1 MDIPRS
7 TAPKRR
13 KRIIMGAALVGG
25 LALATVALSRLP
37 QAAPTVDKAS
47 VWTDSVRRGTMVRQV
62 RAPGTLVPE
71 QIQLVSAV
79 TAGRVERIAV
89 RPGEQVEPGS
99 VLLELSNPDVQLEA
113 LESERAL
120 AAAEAAAA
128 SLRTSLQTGN
138 LTQEGAVATVRSEYS
153 EAQRVAAATEALGPK
168 GMATAMEVERARDRA
183 KELSTRLSAEEQ
195 RLKLMGGSLREQLTL
210 QERQTERLR
219 AIAKFQRERVASM
232 KVVAGVPGVVQDLP
246 LELGQWVTPGLV
258 LAQVAQ
264 PGRLKAELRVPE
276 TQAKDV
282 TVGQVV
288 SVDTRTGGPQGGTI
302 AGHVMRIDPAA
313 QGGTV
318 KVEVALDGE
327 LPRGARPQ
335 LSVDGTIEVERLT
348 DVLYVGRPAYG
359 QPESAVSLFR
369 LDSDGVT
376 ARRVTAKLGRA
387 SVNTIEVVQGLN
399 PGDRV
404 IISDMSQWE
413 NAERVKLK

>member
-1 MDIPRS
+1 LDIPRP

-13 KRIIMGAALVGG
+13 RRLIIGG
-25 LALATVALSRLP
+25 VAIAGITLATVALSRLP
-37 QAAPTVDKAS
+37 QAAPTVEKAS

-71 QIQLVSAV
+71 QIQFVSAV
-79 TAGRVERIAV
+79 TAGRVERINV
-89 RPGEQVEPGS
+89 RPGVAVTAGT

-113 LESERAL
+113 LEAERQV
-120 AAAEAAAA
+120 AAAESQEA
-128 SLRTSLQTGN
+128 SLRMALRTGN
-138 LTQEGAVATVRSEYS
+138 LSQEGQVATVRSQYQ
-153 EAQRVAAATEALGPK
+153 EAKRVAAATEELAKKQL
-168 GMATAMEVERARDRA
+168 ATEMELQRARDQVA
-183 KELSTRLSAEEQ
+183 ELSTRIEAEEQ
-195 RLKLMGGSLREQLTL
+195 RLKLMGGSQREQLML
-210 QERQTERLR
+210 AERQTERLR
-219 AIAKFQRERVASM
+219 AISQFQKERIASM
-232 KVVAGVPGVVQDLP
+232 RVTAGAPGVLQDLP

-258 LAQVAQ
+258 LAKVAQ
-264 PGRLKAELRVPE
+264 PGRLKAVLRVPE

-282 TVGQVV
+282 TIGQSV
-288 SVDTRTGGPQGGTI
+288 SVDTRTGGAQGGLI
-302 AGHVMRIDPAA
+302 PGHVMRIDPAA

-318 KVEVALDGE
+318 TVEVALDGE
-327 LPRGARPQ
+327 LPKGARPE

-359 QPESAVSLFR
+359 QPESAVSLFK
-369 LDSDGVT
+369 LDPDGVT

>member
-1 MDIPRS
+1 LDIPRS

-13 KRIIMGAALVGG
+13 KRIIMGGALVGG
-25 LALATVALSRLP
+25 LALATLALSRLP

-89 RPGEQVEPGS
+89 RPGASVEAGS

-128 SLRTSLQTGN
+128 SLRTALRTGN
-138 LTQEGAVATVRSEYS
+138 LTQQGTVATVRSEHD

-183 KELSTRLSAEEQ
+183 RELSTRLAAEEQ
-195 RLKLMGGSLREQLTL
+195 RLELMKRSLGEQLTL

-232 KVVAGVPGVVQDLP
+232 KV
-246 LELGQWVTPGLV
+246 ELGQWVTPGEV

-264 PGRLKAELRVPE
+264 PGKLKAELRVPE

-282 TVGQVV
+282 TVGQKV
-288 SVDTRTGGPQGGTI
+288 SVDTRTGGPQGGAI
-302 AGHVMRIDPAA
+302 PGHVMRIDPAA

-318 KVEVALDGE
+318 TVEVALDGE

-369 LDSDGVT
+369 LDADGVT